1 MYVHVFIDYHV
12 YLLHYMNRRNALN
25 SLLAVTGTSFIP
37 TEITKEKAGSFIY
50 SLNMSTLRGHKL
62 GFRKEL
68 EVASKAGY
76 GSVEIWINTLQ
87 DYLKTGGTLPEARRI
102 ITDLGLKVEDAIGFA
117 PWIVDDKNTREK
129 ALEQL
134 KLEMDQLAAIGCPRI
149 AAPPMGATTG
159 ESLDLKR
166 VTERYRTILELGD
179 KTSVVPHLELW
190 GFSKNLSRVG
200 EILYVATEASHPS
213 ARLLMDVYHLHKGG
227 SGMDSVKSVGKPLVE
242 IFHINDYPA
251 APPRESITDADRIY
265 AGDGVAPLSDLLKNL
280 KNPEKPII
288 LSFEVF
294 NNKYYAQDA
303 LLVAKTGLEKMK
315 QVSKGI

>member
-1 MYVHVFIDYHV
+1 
-12 YLLHYMNRRNALN
+12 MNRRTAL
-25 SLLAVTGTSFIP
+25 SSILAVSGAGVLPAQAAKS
-37 TEITKEKAGSFIY
+37 KAQSFIY

-68 EVASKAGY
+68 EVAAKAGF

-87 DYLKTGGTLPEARRI
+87 DYLKTGGTLQEAKKI
-102 ITDLGLKVEDAIGFA
+102 IDDLGIKVEDAIGFA
-117 PWIVDDKNTREK
+117 TWIVDDESARSK

-134 KLEMDQLAAIGCPRI
+134 KMEMDQLAQIGCPRI

-159 ESLDLKR
+159 ESLDLAK
-166 VTERYRTILELGD
+166 VAERYRTILELGD
-179 KTSVVPHLELW
+179 KTGVVPHLELW

-200 EILYVATEASHPS
+200 EILYVAVESGHPS

-227 SGMDSVKSVGKPLVE
+227 SGMDAVKDVGKPLVE

-251 APPRESITDADRIY
+251 TPPRETITDADRVY
-265 AGDGVAPLSDLLKNL
+265 AGDGVAPLKDLLKSL
-280 KNPEKPII
+280 KNPERPVI

-294 NNKYYAQDA
+294 NKEYYAQDA
-303 LLVAKTGLEKMK
+303 LLVAKTGLAKMK
-315 QVSKGI
+315 KVTEGV

>member
-1 MYVHVFIDYHV
+1 
-12 YLLHYMNRRNALN
+12 MNRRTAM
-25 SLLAVTGTSFIP
+25 SAMAAVSASSILP
-37 TEITKEKAGSFIY
+37 AQAAAKNESFIY

-87 DYLKTGGTLPEARRI
+87 DYLKEGGSLPEAKRI
-102 ITDLGLKVEDAIGFA
+102 VGDLGLKVEDAIGFA
-117 PWIVDDKNTREK
+117 PWIVEDQTTRSK
-129 ALEQL
+129 GLEQL
-134 KLEMDQLAAIGCPRI
+134 KLEMDQLAAIGCKRV

-159 ESLDLKR
+159 DALDLAA
-166 VTERYRTILELGD
+166 VAERYRAILELGD
-179 KTSVVPHLELW
+179 KTGVVPHLELW

-200 EILYVATEASHPS
+200 EILYVAAEADHPS
-213 ARLLMDVYHLHKGG
+213 ARVLMDVYHLHKGG
-227 SGMDSVKSVGKPLVE
+227 SGMDSVKNVGKPLVE

-251 APPRESITDADRIY
+251 APPREAITDADRVY
-265 AGDGVAPLSDLLKNL
+265 AGDGVAPLKDLLKAL
-280 KNPEKPII
+280 KNPDKPVI

-294 NNKYYAQDA
+294 NKDYYGQDP

-315 QVSKGI
+315 KVAAGV

>member
-1 MYVHVFIDYHV
+1 
-12 YLLHYMNRRNALN
+12 MNRREAV
-25 SLLAVTGTSFIP
+25 SSVLAVTGTTAFLP
-37 TEITKEKAGSFIY
+37 EVTTKKMDPFIY

-76 GSVEIWINTLQ
+76 KSVEIWINSLQ
-87 DYLKTGGTLPEARRI
+87 DYLKEGHSLSETKRMI
-102 ITDLGLKVEDAIGFA
+102 DDLGIKIEDAIGFA
-117 PWIVDDKNTREK
+117 AWIVDDETTRSK

-134 KLEMDQLAAIGCPRI
+134 KGEMDQLAGIGCPRV

-159 ESLDLKR
+159 ASLDLKR
-166 VTERYRTILELGD
+166 VAERYRTILELGD
-179 KTSVVPHLELW
+179 KTGVVPHLELW

-200 EILYVATEASHPS
+200 EILYVAAEASHPS

-227 SGMDSVKSVGKPLVE
+227 SGMDSVKLVGKPLIE
-242 IFHINDYPA
+242 IFHMNDYPET
-251 APPRESITDADRIY
+251 PRRETITDADRIY
-265 AGDGVAPLSDLLKNL
+265 AGDGIAPLAGLLKTL
-280 KNPEKPII
+280 RNPERPVI

-294 NNKYYAQDA
+294 NKGYYEQDP

-315 QVSKGI
+315 KVALESF